1 MSDLGNTGDRGAS
14 PDDGDALA
22 VLGWGLRHYAWI
34 IVLSVCA
41 LGIAV
46 PSLVE
51 RTPETYEAQA
61 QVGPV
66 GALNLQSIDPLPR
79 LGESVF
85 RNGSVAE
92 AVRQSFDPPL
102 PRSED
107 VIPRRVSLITAQDNV
122 VLTVVGHASSAEAA
136 ADLANVAAEA
146 LADELNRYEGAVG
159 AFAIQRRAVPPGGP
173 VTRMSRAT
181 AVGLGGLGGLAV
193 GLGIVGLLL
202 LRRRPVLSVESAEA
216 ATGALVLGLVWLGR
230 TPAEA
235 RGLPHLCHTILA
247 FGCEEILLVGTS
259 KTRPHRHELVRL
271 LTEVLAGRRAV
282 TPIDGSSGNHR
293 GPRPKGRTSGGAAH
307 VFVAHDAT
315 QSQLVTR
322 SDRSVAVLVV
332 PVGISRASLVRQVQ
346 QYLDGGAAGILL
358 VRDARHGLL
367 DRARRRVLPASKAVA
382 PGTPV
387 NPAASTV
394 NGSPRPTPA
403 DKERTGD
410 SR

>member
-1 MSDLGNTGDRGAS
+1 MSDLGSTGDRGGS
-14 PDDGDALA
+14 PDGGDALA
-22 VLGWGLRHYAWI
+22 VLGWGLRHYWWI
-34 IVLSVCA
+34 IVSSVCA
-41 LGIAV
+41 LGILV

-66 GALNLQSIDPLPR
+66 AALNLQSVDPLPR
-79 LGESVF
+79 LGESLF

-122 VLTVVGHASSAEAA
+122 VLTVVGHASSARAA
-136 ADLANVAAEA
+136 AGLANVAAEA
-146 LADELNRYEGAVG
+146 LADELNNYEGAVG
-159 AFAIQRRAVPPGGP
+159 AFAIQRRAVAPGGP
-173 VTRMSRAT
+173 VPRMGRAS

-202 LRRRPVLSVESAEA
+202 LRRRPVLSVDGAEA

-247 FGCEEILLVGTS
+247 FGCEEILLVGTPR
-259 KTRPHRHELVRL
+259 TRPHRHELVKL
-271 LTEVLAGRRAV
+271 LTEVLAGRRDV
-282 TPIDGSSGNHR
+282 TPIDAPS
-293 GPRPKGRTSGGAAH
+293 GPRPKGRVSGGVTH
-307 VFVAHDAT
+307 VFVDHDAT

-332 PVGISRASLVRQVQ
+332 PLGISRASLVRQVQ

-358 VRDARHGLL
+358 VRG
-367 DRARRRVLPASKAVA
+367 ARRRLLGRAKIGVPSSKEAGP
-382 PGTPV
+382 PGTAV
-387 NPAASTV
+387 NGAASTV
-394 NGSPRPTPA
+394 NGSPRPASA